1 VTGKYGNLLKKARGQ
16 NSEAERTSEP
26 SSPQEKHGLTETSS
40 PVDSSIN
47 ESTSSNTAN
56 QKAVKPETKL
66 DVNTENTLS
75 TETVKEKEVSLT
87 IKVPISWRQ
96 HWVAECKR
104 SGKTLKEVV
113 TEMLAEKYGKP

>member
-1 VTGKYGNLLKKARGQ
+1 MKGKYGDLLKKAR
-16 NSEAERTSEP
+16 
-26 SSPQEKHGLTETSS
+26 
-40 PVDSSIN
+40 
-47 ESTSSNTAN
+47 NTDE
-56 QKAVKPETKL
+56 QQSVKPEIQL
-66 DVNTENTLS
+66 AVNTASE
-75 TETVKEKEVSLT
+75 TEITAKEKEVSLT

>member
-1 VTGKYGNLLKKARGQ
+1 MTGKYGNLLKKARQ
-16 NSEAERTSEP
+16 SNSESE
-26 SSPQEKHGLTETSS
+26 SK
-40 PVDSSIN
+40 N
-47 ESTSSNTAN
+47 EAVSVNTAK
-56 QKAVKPETKL
+56 QES
-66 DVNTENTLS
+66 VNTENKS
-75 TETVKEKEVSLT
+75 EAETIKEKEVSLT